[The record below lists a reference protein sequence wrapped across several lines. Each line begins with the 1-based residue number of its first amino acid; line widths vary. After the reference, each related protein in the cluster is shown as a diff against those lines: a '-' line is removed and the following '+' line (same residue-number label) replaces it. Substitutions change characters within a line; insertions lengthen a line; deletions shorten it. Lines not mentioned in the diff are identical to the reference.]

1 MGDNASKSCISWGL
15 ISKIYKELIQLK
27 SKNTIWFLKMGRR
40 PEYAFFQGR
49 HTDDQQTHEKMFSI
63 INHQGNA
70 NQNHNELSPHTSQNG
85 YYQKYNK

>member
-1 MGDNASKSCISWGL
+1 
-15 ISKIYKELIQLK
+15 
-27 SKNTIWFLKMGRR
+27 MGRR

-49 HTDDQQTHEKMFSI
+49 HTDGQHIREKIFSI
-63 INHQGNA
+63 IDHQGNA